1 MFRNEPQNVFNEQ
14 IQTVSVLI
22 NACDTM
28 IFSNFLV
35 LTSTKM
41 NSLTTEIL
49 ILVLLILT
57 NGLFSLSEMAVVSAR
72 KVRLQQRAEE
82 GSKGAKTALNLAM
95 QPTRFLST
103 VQIGITLI
111 GILSGALGGAT
122 IAETLAVY
130 LAQYPLLEPYS
141 EAIGVAIVVTV
152 ITYFSLVIGEL
163 VPKRLALN
171 NAERIA
177 TSVAPFMQFVA
188 TIARPFVSLLSASTE
203 IFVRFLRIKPA
214 SEPTVT
220 EEEVKILIEQGRETG
235 VFEDVEQEIVE
246 RVFRLSDRTVN
257 SLMTHRSEMVWLD
270 LEDPLDENIKKIL
283 TSSHTNFVVC
293 KGDVDHIVGVLRT
306 KDLLREYADGRAIA
320 IPQSLPMPPFV
331 PEGVNALEVV
341 ARLRHDKS
349 PVALIVDEYGTI
361 DGMVTLTDVLE
372 AIVGDIPA
380 LDEKGEPAAT
390 KREDGSWL
398 LDGMMPIDELQM
410 LLDLNEL
417 PHDSED
423 YDTVGGLFMAQMGR
437 VPAVGDTFEWNDM
450 RFEVVDMDGHRVDKV
465 LIMQMKPPA
474 R

>member
-1 MFRNEPQNVFNEQ
+1 
-14 IQTVSVLI
+14 
-22 NACDTM
+22 
-28 IFSNFLV
+28 
-35 LTSTKM
+35 M

-49 ILVLLILT
+49 ILILLILT
-57 NGLFSLSEMAVVSAR
+57 NGLFSLAEMAVVSAR

-82 GSKGAKTALNLAM
+82 GNKAAKTALHLAA

-111 GILSGALGGAT
+111 GILSGAFGGAT
-122 IAETLAVY
+122 VAETLAAY
-130 LAQYPLLEPYS
+130 FAQFPALAPYS
-141 EAIGVAIVVTV
+141 EAIGVGIVVTV
-152 ITYFSLVIGEL
+152 ITYFSLVFGEL

-177 TSVAPFMQFVA
+177 ALVAPIMQFVA

-203 IFVRFLRIKPA
+203 LVVRLLGIKPA
-214 SEPTVT
+214 SEPAVT

-257 SLMTHRSEMVWLD
+257 SLMTHRSEIVWID
-270 LEDPLDENIKKIL
+270 VEDPLEENIKKIV
-283 TSSHTNFVVC
+283 TSGHTNFVVC
-293 KGDVDHIVGVLRT
+293 KGDFDHVIGVLRA
-306 KDLLREYADGRAIA
+306 KDLLREYADGRSVS
-320 IPQSLPMPPFV
+320 IPGSLLMPPFV

-341 ARLRHDKS
+341 ARLRHNKS
-349 PVALIVDEYGTI
+349 PVALVVDEYGSI

-380 LDEKGEPAAT
+380 LDENGEPAAT
-390 KREDGSWL
+390 QREDGSWL
-398 LDGMMPIDELQM
+398 LDGMMSVDELQM
-410 LLDLNEL
+410 LLDFDEL
-417 PHDSED
+417 PEDSDD
-423 YDTVGGLFMAQMGR
+423 YDTLGGLIMTQLGR
-437 VPAVGDTFEWNDM
+437 IPTTGDKFEWNDM

-465 LIMQMKPPA
+465 LVMPTKPST

>member
-1 MFRNEPQNVFNEQ
+1 
-14 IQTVSVLI
+14 
-22 NACDTM
+22 
-28 IFSNFLV
+28 
-35 LTSTKM
+35 M

-57 NGLFSLSEMAVVSAR
+57 NGLFSLAEMAVVSAR
-72 KVRLQQRAEE
+72 KVRLQQRAGE
-82 GSKGAKTALNLAM
+82 GNRAAKTALSLAA

-111 GILSGALGGAT
+111 GILSGAFGGAT
-122 IAETLAVY
+122 VAETLTAY
-130 LAQYPLLEPYS
+130 FAQFPTLAPYS
-141 EAIGVAIVVTV
+141 EAIAVGIVVTV
-152 ITYFSLVIGEL
+152 ITYFSLVLGEL

-177 TSVAPFMQFVA
+177 ALVAPIMQFIS

-203 IFVRFLRIKPA
+203 LVVRLLGIKPA

-246 RVFRLSDRTVN
+246 RVFRLSDRSVN

-270 LEDPLDENIKKIL
+270 VEDPLKENINKII
-283 TSSHTNFVVC
+283 TSGHTNFIVC
-293 KGDVDHIVGVLRT
+293 KGDFEHVLGVLRA
-306 KDLLREYADGRAIA
+306 KDLLREYANGRSVT
-320 IPQSLPMPPFV
+320 IPADLPMPPFV

-349 PVALIVDEYGTI
+349 PVALVVDEYGTI

-390 KREDGSWL
+390 RRDDGSWL
-398 LDGMMPIDELQM
+398 VDGMMSVDEVQM
-410 LLDLNEL
+410 LLDLDEL
-417 PHDSED
+417 PEDSDD
-423 YDTVGGLFMAQMGR
+423 YDTLGGLFMAKLGR
-437 VPAVGDTFEWNDM
+437 VPAVGDKFEWSDL
-450 RFEVVDMDGHRVDKV
+450 RFEVMDMDGHRVDKV
-465 LIMQMKPPA
+465 LIMPLNPSTG
-474 R
+474 

>member
-1 MFRNEPQNVFNEQ
+1 
-14 IQTVSVLI
+14 
-22 NACDTM
+22 
-28 IFSNFLV
+28 
-35 LTSTKM
+35 M
-41 NSLTTEIL
+41 NGLSTEIL
-49 ILVLLILT
+49 FLIVLILI
-57 NGLFSLSEMAVVSAR
+57 NGLFSLSEMAIVSSR

-82 GSKGAKTALNLAM
+82 GSKGARTALNLAA

-111 GILSGALGGAT
+111 GILSGAFGGAT
-122 IAETLAVY
+122 IAEALEA
-130 LAQYPLLEPYS
+130 LIAQYPALQPYS
-141 EAIGVAIVVTV
+141 KAIAVGIVVSV

-177 TSVAPFMQFVA
+177 ASVAPVMQFVA
-188 TIARPFVSLLSASTE
+188 TIAKPFVSLLSVSTE
-203 IFVRFLRIKPA
+203 LVVRLLGIKPA
-214 SEPTVT
+214 SEPSVT
-220 EEEVKILIEQGRETG
+220 EEEVKILIEQGRATG

-246 RVFRLSDRTVN
+246 RVFRLSDRSVN

-270 LEDPLDENIKKIL
+270 VEDPLEENIQKIL
-283 TSSHTNFVVC
+283 SSGHTNFIVC
-293 KGDVDHIVGVLRT
+293 KGNFEHIIGVLRAQ
-306 KDLLREYADGRAIA
+306 DLLREYANGRSVA
-320 IPQSLPMPPFV
+320 IPASLPMPPFV

-349 PVALIVDEYGTI
+349 QVALVVDEYGTV

-372 AIVGDIPA
+372 AIVGDIRA
-380 LDEKGEPAAT
+380 LDERGEPAAT

-398 LDGMMPIDELQM
+398 LDGTMPVDELQM
-410 LLDLNEL
+410 LLDLDDL
-417 PHDSED
+417 PEDSYD

-437 VPAVGDTFEWNDM
+437 VPAVGDKFEWNDL

-465 LIMQMKPPA
+465 LVMPTKPPA

>member
-1 MFRNEPQNVFNEQ
+1 
-14 IQTVSVLI
+14 
-22 NACDTM
+22 
-28 IFSNFLV
+28 
-35 LTSTKM
+35 M

-49 ILVLLILT
+49 FLVLLILT
-57 NGLFSLSEMAVVSAR
+57 NGLFSLAEMAVVSAR

-82 GSKGAKTALNLAM
+82 GSRGAKTALSLAG

-122 IAETLAVY
+122 IAESLAAY
-130 LAQYPLLEPYS
+130 LAQYPSLEPYS
-141 EAIGVAIVVTV
+141 EAIGVVIVVTV

-171 NAERIA
+171 NAEKIA
-177 TSVAPFMQFVA
+177 TSVAPLMQFVA
-188 TIARPFVSLLSASTE
+188 TIARPFVALLSASTE
-203 IFVRFLRIKPA
+203 LVVRLLGIKPA

-257 SLMTHRSEMVWLD
+257 SLMTHRSEIVWLD
-270 LEDPLDENIKKIL
+270 VEDPIEENISKIL
-283 TSSHTNFVVC
+283 SSGHTNFLVC
-293 KGDVDHIVGVLRT
+293 KGDFDRVIGVLRA
-306 KDLLREYADGRAIA
+306 KDLLREYADGRSMT
-320 IPQSLPMPPFV
+320 IPQALPMPPFV

-341 ARLRHDKS
+341 ARLRHNPS
-349 PVALIVDEYGTI
+349 PVALVVDEYGTI

-398 LDGMMPIDELQM
+398 LDGMMSIDELQM
-410 LLDLNEL
+410 LLDLDEL
-417 PHDSED
+417 PEDSND

-437 VPAVGDTFEWNDM
+437 VPAAGDTFEWNDM

-465 LIMQMKPPA
+465 LITPMKPPS

>member
-1 MFRNEPQNVFNEQ
+1 MG
-14 IQTVSVLI
+14 
-22 NACDTM
+22 
-28 IFSNFLV
+28 
-35 LTSTKM
+35 
-41 NSLTTEIL
+41 SLTTEIL
-49 ILVLLILT
+49 ILILLILT

-82 GSKGAKTALNLAM
+82 GSKGAKTALSLAS

-111 GILSGALGGAT
+111 GILSGAFGGAT
-122 IAETLAVY
+122 IADSLAAWV
-130 LAQYPLLEPYS
+130 ARYPALEPYS
-141 EAIGVAIVVTV
+141 RAIGVGIVVTV

-177 TSVAPFMQFVA
+177 ASVAPLMRFVSSV
-188 TIARPFVSLLSASTE
+188 ARPFVTFLSASTE
-203 IFVRFLRIKPA
+203 LVVRLLGVKPA

-270 LEDPLDENIKKIL
+270 VEDPLEANIRKIV
-283 TSSHTNFVVC
+283 SSGHTNFVVC
-293 KGDVDHIVGVLRT
+293 RGDFEHVIGVLRA
-306 KDLLREYADGRAIA
+306 KDLLREYADGRSIA
-320 IPQSLPMPPFV
+320 FPESLPMPPFM

-398 LDGMMPIDELQM
+398 LDGMMPVDELQM
-410 LLDLNEL
+410 LLDLDEL
-417 PHDSED
+417 PQDSND
-423 YDTVGGLFMAQMGR
+423 YDTLGGLFMAQLGR
-437 VPAVGDTFEWNDM
+437 VPAAGDSFVWNEM
-450 RFEVVDMDGHRVDKV
+450 RFEVMDMDGHRVDKV
-465 LIMQMKPPA
+465 LITPRKPDA
-474 R
+474 Q